1 MDHLVSHKDQRQNS
15 LTTTSPPTD
24 SWQVQQYILYISH
37 IPNDPNNALLA
48 FGSKPLNSHLHF
60 PQPRQSTETFS
71 TTPPKY
77 WNKYYWTKKKKNGS
91 ISGHRSVPQPHL
103 QRILRYQTPCQL
115 LQRGLPRNLIPKN
128 LCFYYKISFLFLFLK
143 FDYVFVQIFGFEE
156 IESPNFL
163 EFKVIWLNLPSAFQ
177 LHLIERNPSN
187 NLPEGPWSA
196 TSPVVDPSHLPRGH
210 HICFTVSNLDSFL
223 QSLKVKYSFLF
234 FFSFFTLHLFRILL
248 LVILFGAN

>member
-1 MDHLVSHKDQRQNS
+1 MAASVATGVSLNH
-15 LTTTSPPTD
+15 
-24 SWQVQQYILYISH
+24 ISRESSD
-37 IPNDPNNALLA
+37 IRRLA
-48 FGSKPLNSHLHF
+48 NFYKEVSQDIWS
-60 PQPRQSTETFS
+60 Q
-71 TTPPKY
+71 
-77 WNKYYWTKKKKNGS
+77 KKKKTFVS
-91 ISGHRSVPQPHL
+91 ITKS
-103 QRILRYQTPCQL
+103 
-115 LQRGLPRNLIPKN
+115 
-128 LCFYYKISFLFLFLK
+128 LFFFWFLK
-143 FDYVFVQIFGFEE
+143 FDHIFVQIFGFEE

-234 FFSFFTLHLFRILL
+234 FFFFLLFLPFTYL
-248 LVILFGAN
+248 GYYC

>member
-1 MDHLVSHKDQRQNS
+1 MHYQPLPQSLSTPVSIFHNPAKVLPNTKKKWQHQWPQECPS
-15 LTTTSPPTD
+15 TTSPENPQISDALPT
-24 SWQVQQYILYISH
+24 STKRSPKIF
-37 IPNDPNNALLA
+37 DP
-48 FGSKPLNSHLHF
+48 K
-60 PQPRQSTETFS
+60 
-71 TTPPKY
+71 K
-77 WNKYYWTKKKKNGS
+77 KKKKKN
-91 ISGHRSVPQPHL
+91 
-103 QRILRYQTPCQL
+103 
-115 LQRGLPRNLIPKN
+115 
-128 LCFYYKISFLFLFLK
+128 LCFNYQIFFFGFLK

-248 LVILFGAN
+248 LVILFGANQVVLY